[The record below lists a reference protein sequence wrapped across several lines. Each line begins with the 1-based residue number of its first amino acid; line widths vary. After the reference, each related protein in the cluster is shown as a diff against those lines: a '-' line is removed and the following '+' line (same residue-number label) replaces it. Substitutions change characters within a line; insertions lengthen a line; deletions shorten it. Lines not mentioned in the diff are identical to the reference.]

1 MQKSKLVVNALATLS
16 MMLVFTS
23 LAQAQSRS
31 WVASNGDDAFPCSR
45 TAPCKTF
52 AGAISKTDEG
62 GEIDVLD
69 PNSCGALTITKA
81 ITIDGGTGSG
91 WASVL
96 STGTN
101 GILINVATSGINH
114 PDTAA
119 VVLRNITFNGVS
131 QTPGSAH
138 GNNGINYTRAER
150 VYVENCVFENFTNS
164 GILMSMTEDGSLWVK
179 DCRFDKTT
187 TGIRSTTTTGFAVV
201 NVDHS
206 RFSGMTNGVNA
217 VTNAFV
223 TIRDSY
229 FGGLTGAT
237 NGGVTAQTSS
247 AANVDNCMFANNII
261 GVNIAG
267 GTVRLS
273 NNSFFNNATAIAG
286 GTAESANNN
295 KFAGNTSDGSTNN
308 VIVVK

>member
-1 MQKSKLVVNALATLS
+1 MQKLRFVINALAVLSLTLV
-16 MMLVFTS
+16 LTS
-23 LAQAQSRS
+23 LAHAQSRT
-31 WVASNGDDAFPCSR
+31 WIASYGDDASPCSR
-45 TAPCKTF
+45 TSPCKTF

-62 GEIDVLD
+62 GEMDVID
-69 PNSCGALTITKA
+69 PNSCGTLTITKA
-81 ITIDGGTGSG
+81 ITIDGGSGSG

-96 STGTN
+96 STFTN
-101 GILINVATSGINH
+101 GILIDVATSGLNH

-131 QTPGSAH
+131 QTPGGAH
-138 GNNGINYTRAER
+138 GSNGINYKRAER
-150 VYVENCVFENFTNS
+150 VYVENCSFENFTDT
-164 GILMSMTEDGSLWVK
+164 GIIMKLTDDGSLWVK

-206 RFSGMTNGVNA
+206 RFSGMANGINA
-217 VTNAFV
+217 VSNAFV
-223 TIRDSY
+223 TVRDSY
-229 FGGLTGAT
+229 FGGLTSAT
-237 NGGVTAQTSS
+237 NGGVIAQATS
-247 AANVDNCMFANNII
+247 AANVENCMFANSII

-273 NNSFFNNATAIAG
+273 NNSFYNNGTAIAG

-295 KFAGNTSDGSTNN
+295 KFAGNASDGATSN